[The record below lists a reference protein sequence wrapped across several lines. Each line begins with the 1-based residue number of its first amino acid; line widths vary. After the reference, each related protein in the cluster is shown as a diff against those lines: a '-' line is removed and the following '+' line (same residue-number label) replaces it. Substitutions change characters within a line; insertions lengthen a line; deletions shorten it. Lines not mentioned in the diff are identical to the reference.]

1 MSTWEY
7 IYLAVGTGVFGV
19 AITFAVVLICQY
31 LGFSML
37 DHLWLLA
44 VPILL
49 SLLLNVTI
57 VEIYRKIKK
66 KH

>member
-7 IYLAVGTGVFGV
+7 IYLAGGTGILGV

-44 VPILL
+44 APILL

>member
-7 IYLAVGTGVFGV
+7 IYLAVGTGILGV

>member
-7 IYLAVGTGVFGV
+7 IYLAVGTGILGV
-19 AITFAVVLICQY
+19 AITFAVVLVCQY
-31 LGFSML
+31 LGINML
-37 DHLWLLA
+37 EHLWLIA
-44 VPILL
+44 VPITL

-57 VEIYRKIKK
+57 IEVYRKIKK

>member
-7 IYLAVGTGVFGV
+7 IYLAVGTGVLGV

-37 DHLWLLA
+37 DHLWLLGRAYPA
-44 VPILL
+44 VALAQRYYCRDLP
-49 SLLLNVTI
+49 
-57 VEIYRKIKK
+57 
-66 KH
+66 

>member
-7 IYLAVGTGVFGV
+7 IYLAVGTGILGV
-19 AITFAVVLICQY
+19 AITFAVMLICQY
-31 LGFSML
+31 LGVNML
-37 DHLWLLA
+37 DHLWLLG

-49 SLLLNVTI
+49 SLIINVII

-66 KH
+66 RH